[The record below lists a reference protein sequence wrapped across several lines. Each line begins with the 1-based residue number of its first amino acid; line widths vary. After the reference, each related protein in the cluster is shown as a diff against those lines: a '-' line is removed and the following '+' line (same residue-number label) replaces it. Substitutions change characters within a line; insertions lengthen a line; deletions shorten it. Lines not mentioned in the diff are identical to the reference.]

1 MRIIVGPTRGSNTC
15 GNCQIPYKSVIQ
27 GCSVVSWYSLWISAV
42 SLLTDVQGHY
52 HGCLGGL
59 GGAPFF
65 GLLFLRARMSV
76 WAGGC
81 KKLTENPV

>member
-1 MRIIVGPTRGSNTC
+1 M
-15 GNCQIPYKSVIQ
+15 
-27 GCSVVSWYSLWISAV
+27 